1 MKQYSIV
8 VVLALTLLFFGLQ
21 AALADTDPNRGNA
34 APRDALPEELKAL
47 DIKDYYVASEATPVG
62 LIRSVT
68 GHVAV
73 LHKETGEAYFAAAG
87 DAIFQQDAL
96 FTLEESRCRV
106 RFSTEDVI
114 TMGEDTRIDIEEF
127 VDNHELQK
135 KKSTIRML
143 KGKAMFYVVP
153 LFRYKD
159 ISTTVKTLTAVMGVR
174 GTKFGVEVS
183 SLHQAQTDP
192 NDSLTVVYGFAGEVE
207 VYSHVDGA
215 TQMVGEGENLQVS
228 SLGAGNVQDMDP
240 GMAEQFM
247 SETEAPA
254 PEGEAPGEDEEGV
267 EVEADGAD
275 EGEDASEEE
284 GEDEDDS
291 PVPIE
296 SDDTATIPTDTGEF
310 IDVTQD
316 QTTAPLDVWET
327 WEGKTTEEGGYFAT
341 IITDAADGIA
351 YNESSPVIKDPIYI
365 SHVPNLF
372 SGGLETH
379 IGYAVDHEGKEDFKM
394 MVEEI
399 DPNMDMKVTYFS
411 WGNGSNIALGS
422 PHLFKWND
430 GGCYKDENGHEYM
443 KWGWWQDADPSSGQI
458 GTDAGYYAATARI
471 WEVEGKFTHSDTVSF
486 LQQQNFSATYTGE
499 AKGVYADSSK
509 VDVSV
514 LTGSFSCHIDFG
526 SAHVS
531 NFDINVHDGSGGHQ
545 VHISGGSGTLGSCG
559 SFEVGGF
566 TGTING
572 ADIYS
577 GPDTGAVGSCFGAKA
592 DGVGG
597 VWHAHGGEKWA
608 TGEFH
613 GKR

>member
-1 MKQYSIV
+1 MKRYSIV

-21 AALADTDPNRGNA
+21 AALADTDPSRGNA
-34 APRDALPEELKAL
+34 APAKAIPEELENL
-47 DIKDYYVASEATPVG
+47 DVKDYYIASETEPVG
-62 LIRSVT
+62 FIQTVT
-68 GHVAV
+68 GHVVV
-73 LHKETGEAYFAAAG
+73 LNRDTGEAYFAAAG
-87 DAIFQQDAL
+87 DAVFQQDAL
-96 FTLEESRCRV
+96 FTLEESRCRIK
-106 RFSTEDVI
+106 FTTEDVI

-127 VDNHELQK
+127 VDDHELQK

-159 ISTTVKTLTAVMGVR
+159 VSTTVKTQTAVMGVR

-183 SLHQAQTDP
+183 SVHQAQTDP
-192 NDSLTVVYGFAGEVE
+192 NDALTVVYGFEGEVE
-207 VYSHVDGA
+207 VYSPADGA
-215 TQMVGEGENLQVS
+215 TQMVGEGEILQVGS
-228 SLGAGNVQDMDP
+228 MGVGNVQDMDP

-247 SETEAPA
+247 SDTEAPA
-254 PEGEAPGEDEEGV
+254 PEGEEAGEG
-267 EVEADGAD
+267 D
-275 EGEDASEEE
+275 EGAEVQAQPAEEEE
-284 GEDEDDS
+284 GAESPVAVQSDDS
-291 PVPIE
+291 
-296 SDDTATIPTDTGEF
+296 AAIPTDTGDF
-310 IDVTQD
+310 TDVTQD
-316 QTTAPLDVWET
+316 QTTATLDVET

-379 IGYAVDHEGKEDFKM
+379 IGYAVDHEGKEEFKM

-411 WGNGSNIALGS
+411 WGNGSNIALGM

-430 GGCYKDENGHEYM
+430 GGCYRDENGHEYM
-443 KWGWWQDADPSSGQI
+443 EWGWWQDQDAPTGQI
-458 GTDAGYYAATARI
+458 GEDGSDLFYAATARI
-471 WEVEGKFTHSDTVSF
+471 WEVEGDFTHPDAISY
-486 LQQQNFSATYTGE
+486 LQQHNFSATYTGE
-499 AKGVYADSSK
+499 AKGVYAHSSME
-509 VDVSV
+509 DVSV

-531 NFDINVHDGSGGHQ
+531 NFDINVNDGSGGHQ
-545 VHISGGSGTLGSCG
+545 VHISGGSGALESCG
-559 SFEVGGF
+559 SFDVSGF
-566 TGTING
+566 TGKING
-572 ADIYS
+572 ADIAS
-577 GPDTGAVGSCFGAKA
+577 GQDTGATGSCFGGKA
-592 DGVGG
+592 QGVGG
-597 VWHAHGGEKWA
+597 LWGAHDGGEKWA